1 MGSSERRARAK
12 VALRQQILDAAREL
26 FVREG
31 YDAVSM
37 RRIAA
42 RIEYSPTAIYL
53 HFPDKQSILTALCDE
68 TFEKLSTRLATH
80 FARTTDPLARLKDG
94 LRLYIEFGL
103 AHPHHYTVS
112 FLVRQRDVRTE
123 PTAGHRA
130 FAFLQ
135 AAVAGAMASGAIRT
149 GEVETTSQTL
159 WAACHG
165 LVALLITVPQER
177 FPFVPADR
185 LICCL
190 IDTLIAGL
198 QVSAAWAAPAKS
210 AATDGKPPLR
220 RKPKAI
226 ANAAKPGSRRTPSTS
241 RTG

>member
-12 VALRQQILDAAREL
+12 VALRQQILDAARDL
-26 FVREG
+26 FVHEG

-68 TFEKLSTRLATH
+68 TFEKLSMRLTAL
-80 FARTTDPLARLKDG
+80 FARTADPLTRLQDG
-94 LRLYIEFGL
+94 LRLYVEFGL

-112 FLVRQRDVRTE
+112 FLVKPRDLRTSE

-135 AAVAGAMASGAIRT
+135 AAVAEAMASGAIRP
-149 GEVETTSQTL
+149 GEVDTTSQTL

-165 LVALLITVPQER
+165 LVALLITVPADR
-177 FPFVPADR
+177 FAFVGADR
-185 LICCL
+185 LTRHM
-190 IDTLIAGL
+190 IDTLIAGV
-198 QVSAAWAAPAKS
+198 QVSAAVPPKPTSAGPATQAR
-210 AATDGKPPLR
+210 AATGR
-220 RKPKAI
+220 RAGP
-226 ANAAKPGSRRTPSTS
+226 AARGPATRRSRR
-241 RTG
+241 

>member
-1 MGSSERRARAK
+1 MGSTERRARAK

-68 TFEKLSTRLATH
+68 TFEKLSMRLATH
-80 FARTTDPLARLKDG
+80 FSRTTDPLERLRGG
-94 LRLYIEFGL
+94 LRLYCEFGL

-112 FLVRQRDVRTE
+112 FLVRPRDQRTTE

-135 AAVAGAMASGAIRT
+135 AAVAGCMASGAIRP
-149 GEVETTSQTL
+149 GEVETTSQSL

-165 LVALLITVPQER
+165 VVALLITVPEDR
-177 FPFVPADR
+177 FGFVTPDR
-185 LICCL
+185 LIRHT
-190 IDTLIAGL
+190 IDTQIAGL
-198 QVSAAWAAPAKS
+198 QVSAAVPS
-210 AATDGKPPLR
+210 AAA
-220 RKPKAI
+220 RKPE
-226 ANAAKPGSRRTPSTS
+226 AAKARRSPSTG
-241 RTG
+241 RKAR

>member
-1 MGSSERRARAK
+1 MGSTERRARAK
-12 VALRQQILDAAREL
+12 VALRQQILDAARDL

-42 RIEYSPTAIYL
+42 KIEYSPTAIYL

-68 TFEKLSTRLATH
+68 TFEKLSMRLATH
-80 FARTTDPLARLKDG
+80 FARTTDPLARLRDG
-94 LRLYIEFGL
+94 LRLYVEFGL

-112 FLVRQRDVRTE
+112 FLLRPREQRTSAPD
-123 PTAGHRA
+123 AGHRA

-149 GEVETTSQTL
+149 GEVETTSQAL

-165 LVALLITVPQER
+165 VVALLITIPEDR
-177 FPFVPADR
+177 FVFVPSDR
-185 LICCL
+185 LIRHT

-198 QVSAAWAAPAKS
+198 QVSATSPAPPAAPAATARPARAAVPRPTRARAS
-210 AATDGKPPLR
+210 AR
-220 RKPKAI
+220 RKT
-226 ANAAKPGSRRTPSTS
+226 R
-241 RTG
+241 

>member
-26 FVREG
+26 FVHEG

-68 TFEKLSTRLATH
+68 TFEKLSMRLATL
-80 FARTTDPLARLKDG
+80 FARTTDPLAQLRDG

-112 FLVRQRDVRTE
+112 FLVRPRDERTSE

-135 AAVAGAMASGAIRT
+135 AAVA
-149 GEVETTSQTL
+149 
-159 WAACHG
+159 
-165 LVALLITVPQER
+165 
-177 FPFVPADR
+177 
-185 LICCL
+185 
-190 IDTLIAGL
+190 AGVGDHVL
-198 QVSAAWAAPAKS
+198 
-210 AATDGKPPLR
+210 
-220 RKPKAI
+220 
-226 ANAAKPGSRRTPSTS
+226 
-241 RTG
+241 

>member
-1 MGSSERRARAK
+1 MGSHERRARAK
-12 VALRQQILDAAREL
+12 VALRQQILDAARDL
-26 FVREG
+26 FVSEG

-68 TFEKLSTRLATH
+68 TFEKLSLRLAAL
-80 FARTTDPLARLKDG
+80 FARVTDPLSRLRDG
-94 LRLYIEFGL
+94 LRLYVDFGL

-112 FLVRQRDVRTE
+112 FLIRPPDVRGSL

-135 AAVAGAMASGAIRT
+135 AAVAEAMATGAIRA
-149 GEVETTSQTL
+149 GEVETTSQSL

-165 LVALLITVPQER
+165 IVALLITVPPDR
-177 FPFVPADR
+177 FAFVPPDR
-185 LICCL
+185 LVRHT

-198 QVSAAWAAPAKS
+198 QASSAAPSAPPAAKAAPA
-210 AATDGKPPLR
+210 R
-220 RKPKAI
+220 RKAPA
-226 ANAAKPGSRRTPSTS
+226 SRRP
-241 RTG
+241 RR

>member
-1 MGSSERRARAK
+1 MGSTERRARAK

-68 TFEKLSTRLATH
+68 TFEKLSMRLATL
-80 FARTTDPLARLKDG
+80 FARTTDPLDRLRDG
-94 LRLYIEFGL
+94 LRLYVEFGL

-112 FLVRQRDVRTE
+112 FLVRPREARTSE

-135 AAVAGAMASGAIRT
+135 SAVAGAMAAGAIRP
-149 GEVETTSQTL
+149 GEVETTSQAL

-165 LVALLITVPQER
+165 IVALLITVPEDR
-177 FPFVPADR
+177 FAFVPADR
-185 LICCL
+185 LVRHML
-190 IDTLIAGL
+190 DTLIAGL
-198 QVSAAWAAPAKS
+198 QVAAAVPARS
-210 AATDGKPPLR
+210 TPRPARARPSGAATPAPPARSPR
-220 RKPKAI
+220 RPSSTP
-226 ANAAKPGSRRTPSTS
+226 NTRR
-241 RTG
+241 

>member
-1 MGSSERRARAK
+1 MGSHERRARAK
-12 VALRQQILDAAREL
+12 VALRQQILDAARDL
-26 FVREG
+26 FVSDG

-68 TFEKLSTRLATH
+68 TFDKLSVRLAAL
-80 FARTTDPLARLKDG
+80 FARVSDPLARLRDG
-94 LRLYIEFGL
+94 LRLYVEFGL

-112 FLVRQRDVRTE
+112 FLVRPPDVLTSQ

-135 AAVAGAMASGAIRT
+135 AAVAEAMATGAIRT
-149 GEVETTSQTL
+149 GEVETTSQAL

-165 LVALLITVPQER
+165 IVALHITVPPER
-177 FPFVPADR
+177 FALVPADR
-185 LICCL
+185 LIRHT

-198 QVSAAWAAPAKS
+198 QVPLAVPGAPAPS
-210 AATDGKPPLR
+210 ARPAATTR
-220 RKPKAI
+220 RP
-226 ANAAKPGSRRTPSTS
+226 RR
-241 RTG
+241 

>member
-12 VALRQQILDAAREL
+12 VALRQRILDAAREL
-26 FVREG
+26 FVHEG

-42 RIEYSPTAIYL
+42 KIEYSPTAIYL

-68 TFEKLSTRLATH
+68 TFEKLSMRLATH
-80 FARTTDPLARLKDG
+80 FTQVTDPLSRLRDG
-94 LRLYIEFGL
+94 LRLYVEFGL

-112 FLVRQRDVRTE
+112 FLIKARDVRTE

-135 AAVAGAMASGAIRT
+135 AAVAGAMATGAIRP
-149 GEVETTSQTL
+149 GEVETTSQSL

-165 LVALLITVPQER
+165 LVALLITVPPER
-177 FPFVPADR
+177 FAFVPADR
-185 LICCL
+185 LIRHT
-190 IDTLIAGL
+190 IDTHIAGL
-198 QVSAAWAAPAKS
+198 QVSAAWPTPPAASPAR
-210 AATDGKPPLR
+210 ATTR
-220 RKPKAI
+220 RRPSPAR
-226 ANAAKPGSRRTPSTS
+226 ARRP
-241 RTG
+241 RGR

>member
-26 FVREG
+26 FVRDG
-31 YDAVSM
+31 FDAVSM

-68 TFEKLSTRLATH
+68 TFEKLSMRLATH
-80 FARTTDPLARLKDG
+80 FARNTDPMTRLRDG
-94 LRLYIEFGL
+94 LQLYVEFGL

-112 FLVRQRDVRTE
+112 FLIKSRDERTG

-135 AAVAGAMASGAIRT
+135 AAVM
-149 GEVETTSQTL
+149 V
-159 WAACHG
+159 
-165 LVALLITVPQER
+165 
-177 FPFVPADR
+177 
-185 LICCL
+185 
-190 IDTLIAGL
+190 
-198 QVSAAWAAPAKS
+198 
-210 AATDGKPPLR
+210 
-220 RKPKAI
+220 
-226 ANAAKPGSRRTPSTS
+226 N
-241 RTG
+241 

>member
-1 MGSSERRARAK
+1 MGSTERRARAK
-12 VALRQQILDAAREL
+12 VALRQQILDAARDL

-68 TFEKLSTRLATH
+68 TFEKLSMRLATH
-80 FARTTDPLARLKDG
+80 FTRVTDPLARLRDG
-94 LRLYIEFGL
+94 LRLYVEFGL

-112 FLVRQRDVRTE
+112 FLLRPRDQRTSAPD
-123 PTAGHRA
+123 AGHRA

-135 AAVAGAMASGAIRT
+135 AAVAGAMASGAIRP
-149 GEVETTSQTL
+149 GEVETTSQSL

-165 LVALLITVPQER
+165 VVALLITVPEDR
-177 FPFVPADR
+177 FVFVPSDR
-185 LICCL
+185 LIRHT

-198 QVSAAWAAPAKS
+198 QVSAATPALPTAPAPATR
-210 AATDGKPPLR
+210 AARPPAARPSRARAAAR
-220 RKPKAI
+220 RK
-226 ANAAKPGSRRTPSTS
+226 SR
-241 RTG
+241 